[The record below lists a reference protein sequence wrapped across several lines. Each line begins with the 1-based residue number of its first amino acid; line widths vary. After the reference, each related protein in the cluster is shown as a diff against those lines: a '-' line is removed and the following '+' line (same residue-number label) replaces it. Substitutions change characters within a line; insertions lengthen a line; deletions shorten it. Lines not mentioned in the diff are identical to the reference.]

1 MRAVIYTR
9 YSSDL
14 QREASIE
21 DQLSLCS
28 DRAQRE
34 GWTIVGTYT
43 DRALS
48 GADIINRSGINAL
61 LADAKAG
68 QFDIVVSEALDRIS
82 RDQEDIA
89 GIYKRLRHSEV
100 SIFTLAEGQVDE
112 LHIGLKGTMNALFLK
127 DLASKIRRGQ
137 RGRIKSGF
145 SAGGLSY
152 GYQVVRELSEEGNL
166 IRGKRC
172 VKQEEAVVV
181 LRIYTE
187 YAGGKSPRKIAAD
200 LNGEGIP
207 APRGG
212 QWNASTI
219 NGHRGRRNGI
229 LQNELYKGLLT
240 HNRIRMVR
248 DPDTGKRVS
257 RNNPTSDWVSVEVPE
272 LRIVSNELWDRVQAI
287 KARYGGQAA
296 HKCRRAKRLL
306 SGLLSCGECSGAF
319 TLVRPGKYGC
329 STHREKGTCTN
340 SHQISVDQLE
350 HRVLS
355 GIKKH
360 MLDPELLT
368 EFVREF
374 LLELKRL
381 QEAST
386 EASSHTEKELDQ
398 IRRKI
403 GRIVVAIAEGTDT
416 PALRRALLCLE
427 GEQVELEKTVAPSC
441 SQVVSVPPPTN
452 LQKLFRRKIER
463 LEETLN
469 SGPDVRTKA
478 APILRTL
485 IDEIVLHPGG
495 KRGTMSIEVY
505 GQPSALFLLASNVP
519 FAADNWMIKV
529 VAEEGLEPPTRGL

>member
-1 MRAVIYTR
+1 MRAVIYAR

-21 DQLSLCS
+21 DQLSLCG

-34 GWTIVGTYT
+34 GWTIVGAYT
-43 DRALS
+43 DRAIS
-48 GADIINRSGINAL
+48 GANVMNRSGINAL
-61 LADAKAG
+61 LADARAG
-68 QFDIVVSEALDRIS
+68 RFDIVVSEALDRIS

-127 DLASKIRRGQ
+127 DLASEIRRGQ

-152 GYQVVRELSEEGNL
+152 GYQAVRELSAEGNL

-172 VKQEEAVVV
+172 VKQEEAAVI

-257 RNNPTSDWVSVEVPE
+257 RINPTSDWISVEVSE
-272 LRIVSNELWDRVQAI
+272 LRIVSDELWEHVHAI
-287 KARYGGQAA
+287 KARHGRQAA

-306 SGLLSCGECSGAF
+306 SGLLSFGECSGAF

-340 SHQISVDQLE
+340 SRQISVDQLE
-350 HRVLS
+350 RRVLS

-360 MLDPELLT
+360 LLDPELLT

-374 LLELKRL
+374 HSELKRL

-386 EASSHTEKELDQ
+386 EASSHTEKKLDQ
-398 IRRKI
+398 LKQKI
-403 GRIVVAIAEGTDT
+403 ERIVVAIAEGTDT
-416 PALRRALLCLE
+416 PALRQALLRLE
-427 GEQVELEKTVAPSC
+427 GEKTELEKTAL
-441 SQVVSVPPPTN
+441 VSRRPILIEAQPN
-452 LQKLFRRKIER
+452 LKKLFRRKVER
-463 LEETLN
+463 LEDTLN
-469 SGPDVRTKA
+469 SEPDVRTKA
-478 APILRTL
+478 VPILRTL
-485 IDEIVLHPGG
+485 IDEIVLHPGD
-495 KRGTMSIEVY
+495 KRGKVSIEVY
-505 GQPSALFLLASNVP
+505 GEPSALFLLANDAP
-519 FAADNWMIKV
+519 AAADNWMIKV

>member
-1 MRAVIYTR
+1 MRAVIYAR

-28 DRAQRE
+28 DRAQRQ
-34 GWTIVGTYT
+34 GWTVVGTYT
-43 DRALS
+43 DYAIS
-48 GADIINRSGINAL
+48 GAEVMNRSGINTL
-61 LADAKAG
+61 LADARAG
-68 QFDIVVSEALDRIS
+68 KFDIVVSEALDRVS

-100 SIFTLAEGQVDE
+100 SMFTLAEGQVDE

-152 GYQVVRELSEEGNL
+152 GYQVVRVLSEEGSL
-166 IRGKRC
+166 IPGKRC
-172 VKQEEAVVV
+172 VQQEQAVVV
-181 LRIYTE
+181 LRIYTD
-187 YAGGKSPRKIAAD
+187 YADGKSPRKIAAD
-200 LNGEGIP
+200 LNGEGIL

-229 LQNELYKGLLT
+229 LQNELYKGVLT

-248 DPDTGKRVS
+248 DPDTGKRIS
-257 RNNPTSDWVSVEVPE
+257 RNNPMSDWVSVEVPE

-296 HKCRRAKRLL
+296 HKCRRPKRLL

-329 STHREKGTCTN
+329 ATHREKGTCTN
-340 SHQISVDQLE
+340 SRQISVDQLE
-350 HRVLS
+350 RRVLS

-360 MLDPELLT
+360 LLNSELLT

-374 LLELKRL
+374 QLELKRL

-386 EASSHTEKELDQ
+386 EARSHTDKKLDQ
-398 IRRKI
+398 LKQKI
-403 GRIVVAIAEGTDT
+403 ERIVVAIADGTDT
-416 PALRRALLCLE
+416 PALRQALLSLE
-427 GEQVELEKTVAPSC
+427 DEKAELEKTV
-441 SQVVSVPPPTN
+441 VVSRRPILIEAQPN
-452 LQKLFRRKIER
+452 LDKLFRRKVER

-469 SGPDVRTKA
+469 SDPDVRAKA
-478 APILRTL
+478 VPILRTL
-485 IDEIVLHPGG
+485 IDEIVLNPGD
-495 KRGTMSIEVY
+495 KRGKITIEVY
-505 GQPSALFLLASNVP
+505 GEPSALFLLASDTP
-519 FAADNWMIKV
+519 ATADNWMIKV